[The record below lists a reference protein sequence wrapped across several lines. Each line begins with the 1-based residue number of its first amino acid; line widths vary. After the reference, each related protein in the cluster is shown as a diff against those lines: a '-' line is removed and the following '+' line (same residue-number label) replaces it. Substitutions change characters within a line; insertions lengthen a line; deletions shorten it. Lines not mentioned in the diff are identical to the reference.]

1 MVTEEQLDE
10 WAEEKCDC
18 IDARINKKRRGK
30 ANNAKVEIENLLGE
44 GYPEACEVL
53 KAGIDLIVDEKAS
66 KVVVDTGKGE
76 KLSIKIDGKGILK
89 AEIVKNVKRS
99 REI

>member
-1 MVTEEQLDE
+1 MSETMIKKHFENSEIQTGACHYCGQVYQFETDGMVTEEQLDE

-53 KAGIDLIVDEKAS
+53 KAGI
-66 KVVVDTGKGE
+66 
-76 KLSIKIDGKGILK
+76 
-89 AEIVKNVKRS
+89 VKNVKRS